1 MNFNRENGRRLQFQE
16 YEKKNKARKMPDAK
30 QPIYSQKG
38 NSFYN
43 KTVMEAR
50 FNY

>member
-1 MNFNRENGRRLQFQE
+1 MVADFSSRNM
-16 YEKKNKARKMPDAK
+16 KKKSKARKMPDAK